1 MKGKWLLAGVA
12 AFAYYK
18 YSRLTQD
25 QKRELANNLKQ
36 KGRQLY
42 DQYVP
47 ENLKN
52 KIPGGH
58 LREA

>member
-1 MKGKWLLAGVA
+1 MKGRLLLAGLA

-18 YSRLTQD
+18 YSRLTKD
-25 QKRELANNLKQ
+25 QKRELANNVKQ

-52 KIPGGH
+52 KIPGKI
-58 LREA
+58 

>member
-1 MKGKWLLAGVA
+1 MKGKWLLAGLA

-25 QKRELANNLKQ
+25 QKRELADNLKQ
-36 KGRQLY
+36 KGKQLY

-47 ENLKN
+47 ESLKN
-52 KIPGGH
+52 KIPG
-58 LREA
+58 RV

>member
-1 MKGKWLLAGVA
+1 MKGKWLLAGLA

-25 QKRELANNLKQ
+25 QKRELADNLKQ
-36 KGRQLY
+36 KGKQLY

-47 ENLKN
+47 ESLKN
-52 KIPGGH
+52 KVPG
-58 LREA
+58 RV

>member
-1 MKGKWLLAGVA
+1 MKGRLLLAGLA

-18 YSRLTQD
+18 YSRLTKD
-25 QKRELANNLKQ
+25 QKRELANNVKQ

-42 DQYVP
+42 DQYMP

-52 KIPGGH
+52 KIPGKI
-58 LREA
+58 

>member
-1 MKGKWLLAGVA
+1 MKGRLLLAGLA

-18 YSRLTQD
+18 YSRLNQD
-25 QKRELANNLKQ
+25 QKRELANNVKQ

-42 DQYVP
+42 DQYMP

-52 KIPGGH
+52 KIPGKI
-58 LREA
+58 

>member
-1 MKGKWLLAGVA
+1 MKGRLLLAGLA

-18 YSRLTQD
+18 YSRLNPD
-25 QKRELANNLKQ
+25 QKRELADNLKQ
-36 KGRQLY
+36 KGKQLY

-52 KIPGGH
+52 KIPGKI
-58 LREA
+58 